1 MFTQIKIDDPSIE
14 LPEGYLSMFCD
25 MESLKSFIIGRMA
38 HEAEQSIRN
47 QVSKQ
52 MKDLDFY
59 ENKGI

>member
-1 MFTQIKIDDPSIE
+1 MFTEIKLNDITIK

-38 HEAEQSIRN
+38 HEAERTIRD

-59 ENKGI
+59 ESKGI